1 MSTIDKFP
9 IPGVSQPG
17 QAGDAAPDSL
27 LAELRAKAAQK
38 RRKSEITLGLP
49 GRWEGSLRARYGMV
63 GIDELESWQA
73 TLGLDGT
80 DPAITA
86 ELLKASLEIMHRACR
101 AIEAR
106 GADSDQWVVLEDALG
121 PVKFDD
127 RLARLLSWE
136 RPGDDFAFSIKEVYD
151 RMFDGN
157 GIALGQHI
165 GKVAE
170 FMGLVEEEIASS
182 EPSTGGGST
191 RSAPPSSSE

>member
-1 MSTIDKFP
+1 MSTIDRFP

-27 LAELRAKAAQK
+27 LAELRAKSAQK
-38 RRKSEITLGLP
+38 RKQAEITIALP
-49 GRWEGSLRARYGMV
+49 GRWNGSLRARYGV
-63 GIDELESWQA
+63 VSLDELEKWRATQA
-73 TLGLDGT
+73 ADM
-80 DPAITA
+80 DSVAVS
-86 ELLKASLEIMHRACR
+86 ASLEIICSTCR
-101 AIEAR
+101 SIEAYS
-106 GADSDQWVVLEDALG
+106 ADGEWVVLEDALG

-127 RLARLLSWE
+127 RLARLLQWD
-136 RPGDDFAFSIKEVYD
+136 RPDEEVDFSIREVYE

-191 RSAPPSSSE
+191 RSAPPSRSE